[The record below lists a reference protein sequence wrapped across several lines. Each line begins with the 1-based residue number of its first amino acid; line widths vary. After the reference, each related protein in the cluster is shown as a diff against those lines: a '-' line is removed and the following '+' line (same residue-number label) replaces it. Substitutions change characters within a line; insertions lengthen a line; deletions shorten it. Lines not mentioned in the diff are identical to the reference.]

1 MIGRSVW
8 AVRVTSKK
16 KKYEEKS
23 QKGDK
28 SPYRRDAMGG
38 AILTKF
44 GMNADYDKLGTYA
57 KFVLNRV
64 RGLAFSGG

>member
-16 KKYEEKS
+16 NLKKYEEKS

-28 SPYRRDAMGG
+28 SPYCRDAMGG
-38 AILTKF
+38 AILTKS
-44 GMNADYDKLGTYA
+44 GMCADPDDVVT
-57 KFVLNRV
+57 
-64 RGLAFSGG
+64 